1 MNIRKLAISTTLCLF
16 FIAGCDSAEMNDPS
30 AAPAKI
36 NVVTQTLGAE
46 DIYSIRNFPAR
57 ITAVKTAQ
65 IRPQVGGI
73 IKKRL
78 FIQGSE
84 IREGQALFQI
94 DAAPFEA
101 DVEMANAALARA
113 KVTYQQMSSRA
124 YRFSQLQKNAA
135 ISQQD
140 LEDAK
145 AASAQA
151 AADLAEATASLNRKK
166 LDLNYATVKAPIS
179 GRVDQEFVTEG
190 ALVSPGDTQAM
201 AIIQQLDR
209 VYVDARVPSQALR
222 SLYLPS
228 DAVPANPS
236 NVTAVVLDDE
246 GKPYDTPARLL
257 FSGMSVNDET
267 GDVVLRAEVEN
278 PQRTLLPGMFAKL
291 QITRLIQKEG
301 LAIPEQA
308 INRAEGKNTVWMVGQ
323 DNKAKRVEIQT
334 GEQTA
339 KGITVTAGLKVG
351 DKIVIEG
358 QDKLQE
364 GAEVTARSDKAHR

>member
-1 MNIRKLAISTTLCLF
+1 MNIRKLAISSTLCLF
-16 FIAGCDSAEMNDPS
+16 FIVGCDSAELS
-30 AAPAKI
+30 ESLSRPANI
-36 NVVTQTLGAE
+36 NVVTKTLGAE
-46 DIYSIRNFPAR
+46 DIYSVSDFPAR
-57 ITAVKTAQ
+57 INAVKTAQ

-78 FIQGSE
+78 FRQGSE

-94 DAAPFEA
+94 DAAPFAA

-113 KVTYQQMSSRA
+113 KATYQQMSSRA

-140 LEDAK
+140 LDDAK

-201 AIIQQLDR
+201 AVIQQLDR

-222 SLYLPS
+222 SLRLSNEPQPAGQS
-228 DAVPANPS
+228 DT
-236 NVTAVVLDDE
+236 TAVVLDDE
-246 GKPYDTPARLL
+246 GKPYDTPAHLL

-278 PQRTLLPGMFAKL
+278 PQRTLLPGMFVKL
-291 QITRLIQKEG
+291 RITRLIQKAG

-308 INRAEGKNTVWMVGQ
+308 INRAEGKTTVWIVGQ

-358 QDKLQE
+358 QDKLRA
-364 GAEVTARSDKAHR
+364 GAAVTARSDNAHS